1 MSIAFALFLLFY
13 LNSTAALLMP
23 GFINMIILHDQE
35 RIKPL
40 HISAPSL
47 LSLNFSR
54 VYPHNPPLFIT
65 ICCLLDVISLIN
77 CNYTSRI
84 VKGCYVTLHPLPH
97 SVPPLPQREALHR
110 RAVVLTY
117 RKLRSLRC
125 QTRLSPQLHLEEVG
139 FAKERLQG
147 TVKWSSCTISSDALL
162 KLCCIAQ
169 FLVSRPQK

>member
-23 GFINMIILHDQE
+23 GFINMSILSHDRE

-47 LSLNFSR
+47 LSLIFSR

-77 CNYTSRI
+77 CNYTSR
-84 VKGCYVTLHPLPH
+84 VVT
-97 SVPPLPQREALHR
+97 
-110 RAVVLTY
+110 
-117 RKLRSLRC
+117 
-125 QTRLSPQLHLEEVG
+125 
-139 FAKERLQG
+139 
-147 TVKWSSCTISSDALL
+147 
-162 KLCCIAQ
+162 
-169 FLVSRPQK
+169 